1 MAKNYYDIL
10 GIAKSANKDEIKS
23 AFRKL
28 AHKYHPDKKG
38 GNEAKFKEL
47 NEAYSVL
54 SDEKKRAQYD
64 SYGRVFND
72 AGGSGGATQGGFGQG
87 FEGFDFSNFNNGNGF
102 NFEDVD
108 LGDIFGDIFGNARPR
123 QKRGRDISIDL
134 ELSFEESVFGVERK
148 VLLSKVSFCE
158 TCKGSGAEKDSET
171 FTCTR
176 CNGKGKINDVRHS
189 ILGSFTTVKE
199 CDACF
204 GKGKVPKKKCAVCKG
219 VGVLDRQEEVRI
231 RVPAGIDNG
240 EVIRLSQT
248 GEAIP
253 GGIAGDLYI
262 KIHVKSH
269 PVFRKDGHNLSM
281 NLNIRLTGALLG
293 DKYTVRTLDGDIVV
307 KIPEGVTFGEILRV
321 KGKGVPFEDG
331 KSRGDLLIK
340 ISIELPQKLSKKA
353 KEMIEGLREEGI

>member
-10 GIAKSANKDEIKS
+10 GVAKGANKEELKS

-38 GNEAKFKEL
+38 GDEAKFKEIS
-47 NEAYSVL
+47 EAYSVL

-64 SYGRVFND
+64 SYGKVFND
-72 AGGSGGATQGGFGQG
+72 AQGAGGAGFGQG
-87 FEGFDFSNFNNGNGF
+87 FEGFDFSNFNNGF

-134 ELSFEESVFGVERK
+134 ELSFEESVFGIERK
-148 VLLSKVSFCE
+148 VLLNKVSFCDV
-158 TCKGSGAEKDSET
+158 CKGSGAEKDSET

-204 GKGKVPKKKCAVCKG
+204 GKGKVPKKKCATCKG
-219 VGVLDRQEEVRI
+219 VGVLDRQEEIRI

-262 KIHVKSH
+262 KIHVKKH
-269 PVFRKDGHNLSM
+269 LLFRKEGHNLVMDLS
-281 NLNIRLTGALLG
+281 IRLSGALLG

-321 KGKGVPFEDG
+321 KGKGVPHEDG

-340 ISIELPQKLSKKA
+340 ISIELPKKVSKKA
-353 KEMIEGLREEGI
+353 REMVEKLREEGI